1 MKVLFNIYKRYLK
14 LHALMMIIAFAMLLP
29 VSAFCQEEQPQQEEQ
44 QLIPTIN
51 SPSDQ
56 SARPIVG
63 ASPWANSAGSA
74 IGTRSTTDADV
85 RNVTPPATSRA
96 TLSRPGV
103 TLADPG
109 GGGPGGNPDVPF
121 DKNMN
126 IAFLIIGAAF
136 AFWTIRKRITGRALP
151 LNQNR

>member
-1 MKVLFNIYKRYLK
+1 
-14 LHALMMIIAFAMLLP
+14 MMIIAFSMLLP
-29 VSAFCQEEQPQQEEQ
+29 ISAFCQEEQPAQEEQ
-44 QLIPTIN
+44 PLIPATT

-85 RNVTPPATSRA
+85 RNVTPATSRA

-126 IAFLIIGAAF
+126 VAFLLVGAAF
-136 AFWTIRKRITGRALP
+136 AFWAIRKRVTGRALP
-151 LNQNR
+151 LNQNQ